1 MLEQY
6 WVCGS
11 ARASCVLT
19 QLERIYRHVK
29 KTEDDE
35 VKDELLLL
43 QRKRVFLLLFLFI
56 YSFFFFL
63 PCHIITIKS
72 VGWETYDSVVPT
84 LMSEKEFGSYFFRLN
99 DDNLVMK
106 LEKITIVGN
115 TVMISTITTQ
125 FTHV

>member
-1 MLEQY
+1 MLENIGC
-6 WVCGS
+6 V

-43 QRKRVFLLLFLFI
+43 QRKKRVFLLLFLFI

-63 PCHIITIKS
+63 PCHIIMIKS
-72 VGWETYDSVVPT
+72 VGLETYDSVLPT
-84 LMSEKEFGSYFFRLN
+84 LHVTKNGDLLTYT
-99 DDNLVMK
+99 NLSLYTIL
-106 LEKITIVGN
+106 LEKLRTL
-115 TVMISTITTQ
+115 Q
-125 FTHV
+125 